1 MSMLDFAHHIIAVAN
16 ENDKKITNLQLQK
29 VMYFSLKDALKH
41 NTFTKEQTEY
51 IYDVPFEV
59 WRYGPVVRKV
69 YELYKPNGA
78 SPIVEN
84 EHEIDIF
91 KPINKSILKYLDED
105 PFKLV
110 KESHEEKFWINNEKY
125 ISGWRSL
132 IKYGVNEVM
141 E

>member
-29 VMYFSLKDALKH
+29 VMYFSLKDALK
-41 NTFTKEQTEY
+41 NNRFTKEQINE
-51 IYDVPFEV
+51 IYDTPFEV
-59 WRYGPVVRKV
+59 WRYGPVVRNV

-78 SPIVEN
+78 SPIIE
-84 EHEIDIF
+84 EDHEQDVF
-91 KPINKSILKYLDED
+91 KPINDIILKYLDED

-110 KESHEEKFWINNEKY
+110 GKTHEESFWRDNEQY

-132 IKYGVNEVM
+132 IKDGVDKVM